1 MSNTKARAATGS
13 PHLPEPLRDAANG
26 AMRGQAGRPYRSL
39 LRATRRARRLAVIES
54 LMPGSRGVRLR
65 VLVGLWIR
73 EVGRC

>member
-1 MSNTKARAATGS
+1 MSASNRS
-13 PHLPEPLRDAANG
+13 SRLPESQRDAANG

-65 VLVGLWIR
+65 VLVKLWIR
-73 EVGRC
+73 EAGRA